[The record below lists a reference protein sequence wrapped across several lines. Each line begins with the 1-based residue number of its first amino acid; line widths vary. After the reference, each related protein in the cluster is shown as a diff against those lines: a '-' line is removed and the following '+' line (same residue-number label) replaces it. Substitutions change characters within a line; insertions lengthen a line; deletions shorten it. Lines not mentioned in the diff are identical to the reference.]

1 MSPTFTAG
9 DQVFWDPK
17 AYIADANV
25 LPQGGEIVVARDP
38 RTPERLLVKRVV
50 AISPDGNGGFSA
62 VLRGDNPS
70 ESTDS
75 RQFGAV
81 DASQILGKV
90 TSRLP

>member
-1 MSPTFTAG
+1 MSPTLSAG

-17 AYIADANV
+17 AYIANV
-25 LPQGGEIVVARDP
+25 LPQVGEIVVARDP
-38 RTPERLLVKRVV
+38 REPDRSLVKRVV
-50 AISPDGNGGFSA
+50 AIASDGNGGFSA
-62 VLRGDNPS
+62 VLRGDNPN

-81 DASQILGKV
+81 DVSQILGKV

>member
-1 MSPTFTAG
+1 MNPTLSAG

-17 AYIADANV
+17 AYANV
-25 LPQGGEIVVARDP
+25 LPQVGEIVVARDP
-38 RTPERLLVKRVV
+38 REPARPLVKRVV
-50 AISPDGNGGFSA
+50 AIAPNDSRTVSA
-62 VLRGDNPS
+62 DLRGDNPN

-81 DASQILGKV
+81 DVSHILGKV

>member
-1 MSPTFTAG
+1 MNPTLSAG

-17 AYIADANV
+17 AYAHV
-25 LPQGGEIVVARDP
+25 LPQVGEIVVARDP
-38 RTPERLLVKRVV
+38 REPARPLVKRVV
-50 AISPDGNGGFSA
+50 AIAPNDSRTVSA
-62 VLRGDNPS
+62 DLRGDNPN

-81 DASQILGKV
+81 DVSHILGKV